1 MGDYSMTDILLTKF
15 QHRQYRERK
24 YFSGEEVNWSHF
36 DSSNLVQN
44 EKKTSQNKSLKD
56 LKALKNVT

>member
-15 QHRQYRERK
+15 QHRQYRESK

-44 EKKTSQNKSLKD
+44 EKNHLKTKVLKI
-56 LKALKNVT
+56 